1 MIQIFI
7 KYSQKFGKISV
18 YHLYLKINSSADNFN
33 IILTVIGIFTFYF
46 SFIQQLPFFK
56 STAFVLYQSRKEL
69 GGEGSDLPIFANSE
83 TAAVLES
90 LEGLFYGLTW
100 WSDWKVS
107 KTYFMGQNWPQ
118 KSQNCPKSISR
129 EPLYKVSYPLKM
141 TARHGLLSV
150 VWDVYT
156 SQTTGSSLKYYF
168 FVFFGPY
175 NDENVWFHVPR
186 EPLVV

>member
-33 IILTVIGIFTFYF
+33 IILTVIVF

-69 GGEGSDLPIFANSE
+69 GGEGSDRPIFANSE

-90 LEGLFYGLTW
+90 LEGRFYGLTW
-100 WSDWKVS
+100 
-107 KTYFMGQNWPQ
+107 
-118 KSQNCPKSISR
+118 
-129 EPLYKVSYPLKM
+129 
-141 TARHGLLSV
+141 
-150 VWDVYT
+150 
-156 SQTTGSSLKYYF
+156 
-168 FVFFGPY
+168 
-175 NDENVWFHVPR
+175 
-186 EPLVV
+186 